1 MAPTRELSLQT
12 FKEFETYGQK
22 LVSSCIYGGAPYEPQ
37 GTYVHTC
44 IDVCIGHHTVCMY
57 VCTSNILV
65 CVFTFACTAHTLY
78 ILHIHTVH
86 RFHMCTVCMLVYL
99 YVSTSTCVVCVVVE
113 C

>member
-44 IDVCIGHHTVCMY
+44 IDVCIGHHTVCVY
-57 VCTSNILV
+57 VRLIYLYVYLHSHALHILYI
-65 CVFTFACTAHTLY
+65 Y

-86 RFHMCTVCMLVYL
+86 RFHMFTVCMLVYL
-99 YVSTSTCVVCVVVE
+99 YVTVSTRVVCVVVE